1 MKVDSSG
8 RQAMITRE
16 ISELLMRQFSAIQK
30 SVRHESTTEETR
42 EFDQRRAR
50 INELI
55 EELEQTKTLDKAA

>member
-42 EFDQRRAR
+42 EFDRRRAR